1 MWAPKSFF
9 APDKIPDTIR
19 ISKFVIAHKVG
30 FAFCKRGIG
39 GKYYGAILQLVNAG
53 LNGLIVFQVGIRW
66 HAVYRQQ
73 ALPDICSCRIAVN
86 LADNGIIQSFE
97 FYRTVTVNKGDA
109 NFRRPGLMGAPKAN

>member
-1 MWAPKSFF
+1 MCAPKSFF

-39 GKYYGAILQLVNAG
+39 GKYYCAILQLVNAG

-86 LADNGIIQSFE
+86 LADNSIIQSLKFN
-97 FYRTVTVNKGDA
+97 RTVAINKRDVNH
-109 NFRRPGLMGAPKAN
+109 RRFGLMGAPEAG